1 MQWRVCLRSQCLTFP
16 KTRYRTFWQLAST
29 TTVADYKPKSSFY
42 AKVPESVEDFI
53 VMIKRFANLL
63 FALFGGACPLFLHI
77 VNIVENILQL
87 SKSARD
93 MMTQSTKAAI
103 LWIILNPKSRI
114 CKREGR
120 VDSGILGN
128 AAWTCGQTHGNH
140 TCWSTGATLGTNS
153 NKEETKHR
161 WWANWGKNLSWE
173 RNKSLVSTSKQ
184 LSIPSSNPLLTLG
197 SPTGN
202 RDWKTCVLTAA
213 FTPVNWYLTRKD
225 AKVTPCLACV
235 PSLTVAIW
243 CTKQH
248 LT

>member
-1 MQWRVCLRSQCLTFP
+1 MIKKRDWVGGDNSKRPLFGNAMKGLSLFSMLDLSKDEVLDLMAIDAALE
-16 KTRYRTFWQLAST
+16 LAST

-128 AAWTCGQTHGNH
+128 AAWTCGQTRGNH
-140 TCWSTGATLGTNS
+140 TC
-153 NKEETKHR
+153 
-161 WWANWGKNLSWE
+161 
-173 RNKSLVSTSKQ
+173 
-184 LSIPSSNPLLTLG
+184 
-197 SPTGN
+197 
-202 RDWKTCVLTAA
+202 
-213 FTPVNWYLTRKD
+213 
-225 AKVTPCLACV
+225 
-235 PSLTVAIW
+235 
-243 CTKQH
+243 
-248 LT
+248 